1 LLSDYLKRYD
11 EAEMAYRKAVDLVPN
26 NDEYLNCLAWCL
38 FLADKS
44 IEEAE
49 EKARQ
54 ALTISPNDLD
64 IIHTLAC
71 ILARRAKWEEATPMA
86 RRFIVEG
93 DEDYHST
100 IWPDIV
106 LFFKEAVKTGHT
118 VEAVKLL
125 DEIGYEDRWR
135 PLREALRA
143 IAARSDAPLLRV
155 APEVRQP
162 AEELVAQLLPE
173 GVKLAS
179 AIKTPREKKPRRKK
193 IV

>member
-1 LLSDYLKRYD
+1 
-11 EAEMAYRKAVDLVPN
+11 
-26 NDEYLNCLAWCL
+26 
-38 FLADKS
+38 
-44 IEEAE
+44 
-49 EKARQ
+49 
-54 ALTISPNDLD
+54 
-64 IIHTLAC
+64 
-71 ILARRAKWEEATPMA
+71 MA

-93 DEDYHST
+93 GEDYYSK

-106 LFFKEAVKTGHT
+106 SFFREAVKTGHA
-118 VEAVKLL
+118 EDAMELL
-125 DEIGYEDRWR
+125 DDIGYEDRWR

-143 IAARSDAPLLRV
+143 ITAGSDAPLLRV

-179 AIKTPREKKPRRKK
+179 TIKTPHAKRRRRKK